1 MTERYTKAG
10 RWIRDE
16 YVNAL
21 LNIDFEEDNDRDL
34 CLKLLNQIQND
45 KMDNVRL
52 ADKFFNEANDLK
64 AILKEILFKIERNED
79 YCEITVAVPREKYDY
94 LSEVMRKY
102 E

>member
-1 MTERYTKAG
+1 MTERFTKAG

-16 YVNAL
+16 CVNAL

-34 CLKLLNQIQND
+34 CIKLLNQIETEKRD
-45 KMDNVRL
+45 YARL

-94 LSEVMRKY
+94 FAEVMRKY